1 MIILHRILWDL
12 LPLMSN
18 LLGMWLRWVPRTT
31 GSFWNGAGATENG
44 LEVRNYLYQIHI
56 SKKKKKKL
64 PFCFPYPDF
73 KRAANINY

>member
-56 SKKKKKKL
+56 SKKRKK
-64 PFCFPYPDF
+64 
-73 KRAANINY
+73 NYRSVFHIQILRELQI

>member
-18 LLGMWLRWVPRTT
+18 LLGMWLRWVPRTP

-56 SKKKKKKL
+56 SKKRKKITVL
-64 PFCFPYPDF
+64 FSISRF
-73 KRAANINY
+73 